1 MYTIKEFFKILSY
14 IIIYLSTL
22 ITAVIITTSAQS
34 KIFKIEDIEIYEPF
48 NANFNKEIVINKAFS
63 IAFEELTSS
72 IITTKDQKKINYTK
86 LDEIKYLVDSFEI
99 KNESLY

>member
-34 KIFKIEDIEIYEPF
+34 KIFKIEDIEFYEPF
-48 NANFNKEIVINKAFS
+48 DANFNKK
-63 IAFEELTSS
+63 
-72 IITTKDQKKINYTK
+72 
-86 LDEIKYLVDSFEI
+86 
-99 KNESLY
+99 